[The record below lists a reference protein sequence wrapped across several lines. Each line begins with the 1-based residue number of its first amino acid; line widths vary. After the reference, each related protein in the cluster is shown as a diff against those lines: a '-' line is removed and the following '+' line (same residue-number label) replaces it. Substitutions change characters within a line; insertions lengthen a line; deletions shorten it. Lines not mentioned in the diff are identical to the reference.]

1 SEMCIRDRINIAV
14 SKPNEAIEQG
24 AYVLYETQKLG
35 LIKELFA
42 KPLESKTIIFS
53 SSKLKVKELAF
64 AFKRMHLNAAAMH
77 SDLDQA
83 KREEVMLD
91 FKNGKIDLLVA
102 TDIVARGIDIEDIG
116 MVVNYDVPHDP
127 EDYIHRIGRTAR
139 ASATGRALTFV
150 NEKEQGKFRRIEEFM
165 EREVEKLPLP
175 EKLGKAP
182 AYEPSASGDRRGRG
196 GRKGRGEAK
205 GRGGRA
211 GERPK
216 AAPRE
221 AVPDSGAASPAIA
234 GTEGVEGRN
243 TERRRHRGGRHR
255 RRGRKPAESARA
267 VQGGGDASD
276 GGGNA

>member
-1 SEMCIRDRINIAV
+1 M
-14 SKPNEAIEQG
+14 
-24 AYVLYETQKLG
+24 
-35 LIKELFA
+35 
-42 KPLESKTIIFS
+42 
-53 SSKLKVKELAF
+53 
-64 AFKRMHLNAAAMH
+64 
-77 SDLDQA
+77 
-83 KREEVMLD
+83 
-91 FKNGKIDLLVA
+91 A

>member
-1 SEMCIRDRINIAV
+1 MLDMGFFDDIMTIVRRLPAERQTLMFSATLRPRSASWPSRFCTSPSRSISPSRNPTRR
-14 SKPNEAIEQG
+14 SSR

-196 GRKGRGEAK
+196 GRKVAARRRDA
-205 GRGGRA
+205 A
-211 GERPK
+211 
-216 AAPRE
+216 AAP
-221 AVPDSGAASPAIA
+221 
-234 GTEGVEGRN
+234 
-243 TERRRHRGGRHR
+243 
-255 RRGRKPAESARA
+255 
-267 VQGGGDASD
+267 
-276 GGGNA
+276 